1 MSKIK
6 DVSRAITEAIA
17 LQNVDPF
24 SISKFGGINPPMR
37 WDEVARAA
45 IEAMRELTPE
55 MEAAAARE
63 RMIGDGGG
71 RERSNFSDEWDA
83 AIDAALAEG

>member
-45 IEAMRELTPE
+45 IEAMREPTPE
-55 MEAAAARE
+55 MLVNVYVTDMPDEPMHAAVFRA
-63 RMIGDGGG
+63 M
-71 RERSNFSDEWDA
+71 
-83 AIDAALAEG
+83 IDAALAEG